1 MNMKLRRHGQFAI
14 KFILDPFKL
23 KGRQASEP
31 TNPVSEESKDG
42 SVMVL
47 GGGIGGIHVALDLG
61 EPSFKVYVVD
71 NSSAIGGVIAHSQ
84 FLKGNVLRAG
94 SGG

>member
-1 MNMKLRRHGQFAI
+1 MNIRLRRHGQFTI

-61 EPSFKVYVVD
+61 EPGFKVYVVD
-71 NSSAIGGVIAHSQ
+71 NSSAIGGVIARRDLLLTQ
-84 FLKGNVLRAG
+84 R
-94 SGG
+94 